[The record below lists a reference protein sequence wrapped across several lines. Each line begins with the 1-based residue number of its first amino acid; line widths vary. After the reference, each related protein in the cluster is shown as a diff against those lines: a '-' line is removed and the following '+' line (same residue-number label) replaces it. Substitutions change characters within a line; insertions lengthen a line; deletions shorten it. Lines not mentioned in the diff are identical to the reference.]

1 MAVICLEH
9 ERTGSGLRVRW
20 PRVPPFEGGVLPRAL
35 CRSVCRSGSAAG
47 RPLEVLLRNLLPF
60 GKGDVRC
67 GTQRREPLRRVADEV
82 GQRTGCCAR
91 SPLSDGSLPAACTT
105 TGAIPA
111 PPVEGAGFGPTPACP
126 HGAPAAP
133 SRFRYVVE
141 HQPTARVGTLAEP
154 AGIAAREQ

>member
-1 MAVICLEH
+1 MKGAELPPPCGEG
-9 ERTGSGLRVRW
+9 EQRTASPVRASNEVSRWHYQALSRTLCGSHT
-20 PRVPPFEGGVLPRAL
+20 PDGG
-35 CRSVCRSGSAAG
+35 SVSDFRTLHTS
-47 RPLEVLLRNLLPF
+47 
-60 GKGDVRC
+60 RC
-67 GTQRREPLRRVADEV
+67 GVQRREPLRRVADEV

-111 PPVEGAGFGPTPACP
+111 PPVEGAGFGLTPTGS

-154 AGIAAREQ
+154 AGIAAREQFRR